1 MARFGRVLETWP
13 LAQALPLL
21 GKALDMDDNH
31 PAKAMPWPTE
41 SFEVSTPRLP
51 SLEDGTVHAKAGR
64 FGQRRKLAIGRA
76 KCVNV
81 VDTAPSARFVSS

>member
-1 MARFGRVLETWP
+1 MARLGRVLETWP

-31 PAKAMPWPTE
+31 PAKAIPWPTE

-51 SLEDGTVHAKAGR
+51 SLEDG
-64 FGQRRKLAIGRA
+64 
-76 KCVNV
+76 
-81 VDTAPSARFVSS
+81 